1 MAVVRLIHWNA
12 SEGRERAASLA
23 DTGHQVVF
31 DFGDAPAMIRGI
43 RENPPDGRN
52 QMQIGR

>member
-1 MAVVRLIHWNA
+1 MAVVRLIHWNE
-12 SEGRERAASLA
+12 SEGRERAPSLA